1 MRAGLFQWL
10 VWFTVRPRDRITLHY
25 VSGHAFLSSAAL
37 LTVRGTI
44 YVNAPSPHVSI
55 QTRTGDEVEE
65 HTFIRLGDGFELA
78 RLPASTP
85 THDLIGLIPDD
96 DALCVRPVN
105 LKRVKPGSANNFVIA
120 SPNPCTEPSERV
132 PRPASILPS
141 RTIEKLYDRL
151 YWPDFPSLQLGGV
164 TLSHWHV
171 AALVL
176 SGLILPFGPV
186 GPSVFPRLLPRGPRS
201 PRGLLQPYYISVD
214 TYHSMTHYSSTATAV
229 LPETLSQGCSS
240 HDSHHR
246 RYALAFD
253 SLSAF

>member
-120 SPNPCTEPSERV
+120 SPNLAPNRPNVSPDPHPSCHQGRSKSCMTACT
-132 PRPASILPS
+132 
-141 RTIEKLYDRL
+141 
-151 YWPDFPSLQLGGV
+151 
-164 TLSHWHV
+164 
-171 AALVL
+171 
-176 SGLILPFGPV
+176 GLI
-186 GPSVFPRLLPRGPRS
+186 FP
-201 PRGLLQPYYISVD
+201 
-214 TYHSMTHYSSTATAV
+214 HSS
-229 LPETLSQGCSS
+229 
-240 HDSHHR
+240 
-246 RYALAFD
+246 
-253 SLSAF
+253 